1 MIVSELFNEAITT
14 QTASINPRT
23 KKLYT
28 SDDFADGVDEL
39 GRVEPT
45 WNDTTK
51 ADTTKADTANTPYLP
66 KTPNKGIRPLNR
78 TPAATTGYKS
88 TTYNVP
94 TSNMPNMSTPAFTT
108 KAASVAAPA
117 ATPAVEPGAGAGV
130 FGNMASQLASR
141 PTASS
146 TGGTTTG
153 VSGVGNG
160 VVRHTSNPNNPNI
173 KPAATT
179 TAAATTPVKQR
190 TGGRVAGAEPS
201 QTLNAIRKRDA
212 RKRARATGS
221 QAADKTWTA
230 STAQTSQRPA
240 FNPKIMKQIVDM
252 VRRAKTAR
260 DFDKVKTYVNTQF
273 PAKMTEAQRNF
284 RKALL
289 EQITLVGAIKRRMV

>member
-28 SDDFADGVDEL
+28 SDDFADGADAY

-45 WNDTTK
+45 WNDTAKADTTK
-51 ADTTKADTANTPYLP
+51 ADTTKADGSANTPYLP

-78 TPAATTGYKS
+78 APAATTGYKS

-117 ATPAVEPGAGAGV
+117 ATSAVEPGAGV

-141 PTASS
+141 PTTSS

-153 VSGVGNG
+153 VSGVGSG
-160 VVRHTSNPNNPNI
+160 VVRHTSNPNNPNL
-173 KPAATT
+173 KTAATT
-179 TAAATTPVKQR
+179 TAATTTPVKQR
-190 TGGRVAGAEPS
+190 TGGKVAGKVSMTP
-201 QTLNAIRKRDA
+201 NAIRKRAA
-212 RKRARATGS
+212 REKTAN
-221 QAADKTWTA
+221 KTWTA
-230 STAQTSQRPA
+230 PTAQTSQRPA
-240 FNPKIMKQIVDM
+240 FSPQAMKKVVDM
-252 VRRAKTAR
+252 VRRAKTAK
-260 DFDKVKTYVNTQF
+260 DFNGVKTFVNAQF

>member
-23 KKLYT
+23 GKLYT
-28 SDDFADGVDEL
+28 SDDFADGADAY

-45 WNDTTK
+45 WGAAKTDLAK
-51 ADTTKADTANTPYLP
+51 ADASANTPYLP
-66 KTPNKGIRPLNR
+66 NTPNKGIRPLNR

-117 ATPAVEPGAGAGV
+117 ATSAAEPGAGAGV

-153 VSGVGNG
+153 VSGVGSG
-160 VVRHTSNPNNPNI
+160 VVRHTSNPNNPNL
-173 KPAATT
+173 KTTSTT
-179 TAAATTPVKQR
+179 TATTAPVKQR
-190 TGGRVAGAEPS
+190 TGGKVAGQVSMTP
-201 QTLNAIRKRDA
+201 NAV
-212 RKRARATGS
+212 RKRAAREKSAN
-221 QAADKTWTA
+221 KTWTA
-230 STAQTSQRPA
+230 PTTQTSQRPA
-240 FNPKIMKQIVDM
+240 FSPQVMKQVVDM
-252 VRRAKTAR
+252 VRRAKTAK
-260 DFDKVKTYVNTQF
+260 DFSGVKTFVNKQF
-273 PAKMTEAQRNF
+273 PAKMTESQRNF

>member
-28 SDDFADGVDEL
+28 SDDFADGADAY

-45 WNDTTK
+45 WNDT
-51 ADTTKADTANTPYLP
+51 AKADTAKADGSTDTPYLP

-117 ATPAVEPGAGAGV
+117 ATSAVEPGAGAGAGV

-153 VSGVGNG
+153 VSGVGSG
-160 VVRHTSNPNNPNI
+160 VVRHTSNPNNPNL
-173 KPAATT
+173 KTTATT
-179 TAAATTPVKQR
+179 TATAKPVKQR
-190 TGGRVAGAEPS
+190 TGGKVAGKVSMTP
-201 QTLNAIRKRDA
+201 NAIRQRAA
-212 RKRARATGS
+212 REK
-221 QAADKTWTA
+221 AANKTWTA
-230 STAQTSQRPA
+230 PSTQVKQRPA
-240 FNPKIMKQIVDM
+240 FSPQIMKQVVDM
-252 VRRAKTAR
+252 IRQAKTAK
-260 DFDKVKTYVNTQF
+260 DFNGVKTFVNNQF
-273 PAKMTEAQRNF
+273 PAKMTESQRNF

>member
-28 SDDFADGVDEL
+28 SDDFADGADEL

-51 ADTTKADTANTPYLP
+51 ADTTKADGSANTPYLP

-117 ATPAVEPGAGAGV
+117 ATSAVEPGAGAGV

-153 VSGVGNG
+153 VSGVGSG

-179 TAAATTPVKQR
+179 TTTAAATTPVKQR
-190 TGGRVAGAEPS
+190 TGGKVAGKVSMTP
-201 QTLNAIRKRDA
+201 NAIRKRAA
-212 RKRARATGS
+212 REKGAN
-221 QAADKTWTA
+221 KTWTA
-230 STAQTSQRPA
+230 PSTQVNQRPA
-240 FNPKIMKQIVDM
+240 FSPQIMKQVVDM
-252 VRRAKTAR
+252 VRRAKTAK
-260 DFDKVKTYVNTQF
+260 DFNGVKTFVNTQF

>member
-28 SDDFADGVDEL
+28 SDDFADGADEL

-45 WNDTTK
+45 WNDTAK
-51 ADTTKADTANTPYLP
+51 ADSAKANGSANTPYLP
-66 KTPNKGIRPLNR
+66 NTPNKGIRPLNR

-117 ATPAVEPGAGAGV
+117 ATSAVEPDAGAGV

-141 PTASS
+141 PTMSS

-153 VSGVGNG
+153 VSGVGSG
-160 VVRHTSNPNNPNI
+160 VVRNTANHNNPNF

-179 TAAATTPVKQR
+179 ATTSAPVKQR
-190 TGGRVAGAEPS
+190 TGGKVAGKVSMTP
-201 QTLNAIRKRDA
+201 NAVRKRDA
-212 RKRARATGS
+212 RLN
-221 QAADKTWTA
+221 AANKTWTA
-230 STAQTSQRPA
+230 PTAQTSQRPA
-240 FNPKIMKQIVDM
+240 FSPQVMKKVVDM
-252 VRRAKTAR
+252 VRRAKTAK
-260 DFDKVKTYVNTQF
+260 DFNGVKTFVNTQF
-273 PAKMTEAQRNF
+273 PAKMTESQRNF

>member
-28 SDDFADGVDEL
+28 SDDFADGADAY

-45 WNDTTK
+45 WGAAKTDSAK
-51 ADTTKADTANTPYLP
+51 ADASANAPYLP

-117 ATPAVEPGAGAGV
+117 AEPGAGAGV

-141 PTASS
+141 PTTSS

-153 VSGVGNG
+153 VSGVGSG

-179 TAAATTPVKQR
+179 TAATTTPVRQR
-190 TGGRVAGAEPS
+190 TGGKVAGQVSMTP
-201 QTLNAIRKRDA
+201 NAIRKRAA
-212 RKRARATGS
+212 REKSAN
-221 QAADKTWTA
+221 KTWTA
-230 STAQTSQRPA
+230 PTAQTSQRPA
-240 FNPKIMKQIVDM
+240 FNPQVMKQVVDM
-252 VRRAKTAR
+252 VRRAKTAK
-260 DFDKVKTYVNTQF
+260 DFNGVKTFVNKQF
-273 PAKMTEAQRNF
+273 PAKMTESQRNF

>member
-23 KKLYT
+23 GKLYT
-28 SDDFADGVDEL
+28 SDDFADGADAY

-45 WNDTTK
+45 WGQTK
-51 ADTTKADTANTPYLP
+51 AASPVPN
-66 KTPNKGIRPLNR
+66 TPNKGIRSLNR

-117 ATPAVEPGAGAGV
+117 ATSAAAPGAGAGV

-153 VSGVGNG
+153 VSGVGSG
-160 VVRHTSNPNNPNI
+160 VVRHSANPNNPNI

-179 TAAATTPVKQR
+179 TATTTPVKQR
-190 TGGRVAGAEPS
+190 TGGKVAGKVSMTP
-201 QTLNAIRKRDA
+201 NAIRKRAA
-212 RKRARATGS
+212 REK
-221 QAADKTWTA
+221 AANKTWTA
-230 STAQTSQRPA
+230 PSTQVKQRPA
-240 FNPKIMKQIVDM
+240 FNPQVMKQVVDM
-252 VRRAKTAR
+252 VRQAKTAK
-260 DFDKVKTYVNTQF
+260 DFNGVKAFVNTQF

-289 EQITLVGAIKRRMV
+289 EHITQVGAVKRRLT